1 MRIKTENKSI
11 QLQTQNI
18 RNYKIKPFTQTKR
31 INNTTYFFHFN
42 TTKHNKSTTNLAQN
56 SHSEIAKTKMF

>member
-1 MRIKTENKSI
+1 MRIKQKTNRYNYKHK
-11 QLQTQNI
+11 NI
-18 RNYKIKPFTQTKR
+18 RNHKIKPFIQTKR
-31 INNTTYFFHFN
+31 TNNTTYFFHFN